1 MLLQHAAP
9 AATGIA
15 ATAATA
21 TAATISEWH
30 LCLINARWVGGNVRL
45 LFTVNMSVR
54 RLDFCAFSR
63 TRCISV
69 D

>member
-21 TAATISEWH
+21 TATAATISEWH
-30 LCLINARWVGGNVRL
+30 LCLINARWLGGNVRL
-45 LFTVNMSVR
+45 LEKNR
-54 RLDFCAFSR
+54 AIEIPL
-63 TRCISV
+63 IKKL
-69 D
+69 